1 MNLHGSEVQFF
12 SRGPASCVF
21 KAGGLTFGLAI
32 CADSLAE
39 TYICSLK
46 EKGADYCLAPSY
58 SLENGYK
65 NDISLLRQYA
75 EKFQVGIIMSNYVG
89 ESGGWSTTGKSQM
102 IVRPGEVQLQA
113 TQDAESIITTVCR

>member
-46 EKGADYCLAPSY
+46 EKGADYCLAPS
-58 SLENGYK
+58 LITENGYK

>member
-1 MNLHGSEVQFF
+1 MRGFIGRNLHLFAQGKGS
-12 SRGPASCVF
+12 
-21 KAGGLTFGLAI
+21 GLLPGTIL
-32 CADSLAE
+32 L
-39 TYICSLK
+39 T
-46 EKGADYCLAPSY
+46 
-58 SLENGYK
+58 ENGYK